1 MGAVRFVC
9 STDNKASHYEIHQ
22 KVSMAGGAIAREK
35 IRKDTS
41 TEFDGEMEI
50 VCEGGTLYRELKD
63 NGLTKTCYLKEL

>member
-1 MGAVRFVC
+1 
-9 STDNKASHYEIHQ
+9 
-22 KVSMAGGAIAREK
+22 MAGGAIAREK

-50 VCEGGTLYRELKD
+50 VCEGGTLYRDLKD